1 MSLLINVSVE
11 KTPKLFSGLSIFLHE
26 SHMGD
31 VAMTFLADNLF
42 ESWQE
47 CVDE

>member
-11 KTPKLFSGLSIFLHE
+11 KMQKLLNGLLIFLHE

-31 VAMTFLADNLF
+31 EALTF
-42 ESWQE
+42 
-47 CVDE
+47 